1 MGMRIGMALLLV
13 AAATGGCK
21 KGTTTSTG
29 GGGGGGGGGGWLVGS
44 SGRMVNIHADNT
56 TSGYDTGTTERLNG
70 IACRNEGEAWVV
82 GTAGTVL
89 YTNNGG
95 TTWTNQQV
103 PTSAELRALATQ
115 DDGPVFLAG
124 NGTFLES
131 DDVGVTWRDLSD
143 GHTNFRAVAAAND
156 SDTVLAVSEDG
167 TVWAHDGARLA
178 ARTTLAGARAVAVST
193 DGDTAIV
200 AGHGLWRSTDRG
212 ATWTNLTTNNDL
224 TFDDVRIAA
233 DNTAIA
239 VGAGGAI
246 AMIDADGHVLSQHVG
261 TSDFHTLRISGAG
274 WGDAKSYAA
283 GDDGQVWESSDLGWT
298 WTRGP
303 KVGAAV
309 YGIDQIGLGHR

>member
-1 MGMRIGMALLLV
+1 MRIGMAVLLI
-13 AAATGGCK
+13 ATTAGGCK
-21 KGTTTSTG
+21 KGTTTTTG

-44 SGRMVNIHADNT
+44 SGLMVNVHADDM
-56 TSGYDTGTTERLNG
+56 TSGYDTRTTERLEG

-89 YTNNGG
+89 YTNTGG
-95 TTWTNQQV
+95 ASWASQRV
-103 PTSAELRALATQ
+103 PTTADLRALATQ
-115 DDGPVFLAG
+115 DDGPVFIAG

-131 DDVGVTWRDLSD
+131 DDVGATWRELGD

-167 TVWAHDGARLA
+167 TVWIHDGAQLA
-178 ARTTLAGARAVAVST
+178 ARTNLEGARAVAVAV
-193 DGDTAIV
+193 DGQTAIV

-212 ATWTNLTTNNDL
+212 TTWSRLITNAEL

-246 AMIDADGHVLSQHVG
+246 AMIDQQGHVLAQHVG
-261 TSDFHTLRISGAG
+261 SSDFHTLRIAGAG
-274 WGDAKSYAA
+274 WGDDKSYAA
-283 GDDGQVWESSDLGWT
+283 GEDGQVWESSDLGWT

-303 KVGAAV
+303 NVGAAV
-309 YGIDQIGLGHR
+309 YGIDQIGAGHR

>member
-1 MGMRIGMALLLV
+1 MAVLLV
-13 AAATGGCK
+13 ATAAGGCK

-44 SGRMVNIHADNT
+44 SGLMVNVHADNL

-82 GTAGTVL
+82 GAAGTVL
-89 YTNNGG
+89 YTNTGG
-95 TTWTNQQV
+95 ASWASQHV
-103 PTSAELRALATQ
+103 PTTAELRALATQ
-115 DDGPVFLAG
+115 DDGPVFIAG

-131 DDVGVTWRDLSD
+131 DDAGASWRELSD

-167 TVWAHDGARLA
+167 TVWTHDGAVLA
-178 ARTTLAGARAVAVST
+178 PRTHLAGARAVAVAG
-193 DGDTAIV
+193 DGETAVV

-212 ATWTNLTTNNDL
+212 VTWSRLDTNTEL

-246 AMIDADGHVLSQHVG
+246 AMIDPDGHVLAQHVG
-261 TSDFHTLRISGAG
+261 SSDLHTLRIAGAG
-274 WGDAKSYAA
+274 WGDGKSYTA
-283 GDDGQVWESSDLGWT
+283 GEDGQVWESSDLGWS

-303 KVGAAV
+303 NVGAAV
-309 YGIDQIGLGHR
+309 YGLDQIGAGHR